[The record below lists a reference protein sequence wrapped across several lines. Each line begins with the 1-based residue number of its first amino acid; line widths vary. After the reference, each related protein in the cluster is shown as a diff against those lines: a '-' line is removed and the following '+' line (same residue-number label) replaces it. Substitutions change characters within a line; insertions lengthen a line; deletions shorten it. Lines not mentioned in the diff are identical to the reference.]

1 MAQHLLLCNGLC
13 RTLVWTSKLFP
24 ICADAAAVVAGAVQG
39 VASRKPS
46 ANKAEAAQQLLATYE
61 AILAHLRAHGALV
74 NAVKPEYL
82 LEPVDFELLM
92 EARSA
97 AAAGNPEQE
106 AAQELWGPVEQSF
119 GEYSAR
125 AWNCVLLQ
133 VRGWCSRGRC
143 RVLLLGKCGVTLCM
157 QVNSTLAAAQSFL

>member
-1 MAQHLLLCNGLC
+1 M
-13 RTLVWTSKLFP
+13 
-24 ICADAAAVVAGAVQG
+24 QG

-46 ANKAEAAQQLLATYE
+46 GNKVDAAQQVLTTYE

-82 LEPVDFELLM
+82 LEPSDFELVM

-106 AAQELWGPVEQSF
+106 AAQELWAPAELSF
-119 GEYSAR
+119 GAYSAR

-133 VRGWCSRGRC
+133 VG
-143 RVLLLGKCGVTLCM
+143 RVLL
-157 QVNSTLAAAQSFL
+157 AAAVEDMQGLRVCLARIRTRMCACCIMLEGRVCCVLWLVTQQKVYSITWVPCGAV

>member
-1 MAQHLLLCNGLC
+1 M
-13 RTLVWTSKLFP
+13 LVLKLNYGCDCISYAIYGNTS
-24 ICADAAAVVAGAVQG
+24 QG

-46 ANKAEAAQQLLATYE
+46 SNKAEAAQQLLATYE

-82 LEPVDFELLM
+82 LEPADFELLM

-97 AAAGNPEQE
+97 SAAGNPEQE
-106 AAQELWGPVEQSF
+106 TAQELWAPVEQSF

-133 VRGWCSRGRC
+133 VRWGVVLTSVC
-143 RVLLLGKCGVTLCM
+143 RNCACM
-157 QVNSTLAAAQSFL
+157 QVNSLNTDVAFITLKHVLFVLCRCSGWLCWHG

>member
-1 MAQHLLLCNGLC
+1 M
-13 RTLVWTSKLFP
+13 
-24 ICADAAAVVAGAVQG
+24 QG

-46 ANKAEAAQQLLATYE
+46 GNKVEAAQQLLATYE

-74 NAVKPEYL
+74 NAVTPEYL
-82 LEPVDFELLM
+82 LEPGDFELVM

-106 AAQELWGPVEQSF
+106 AAQELWAPVEQSF
-119 GEYSAR
+119 GAYSAR

-133 VRGWCSRGRC
+133 VGLRGAC
-143 RVLLLGKCGVTLCM
+143 RRRAGV
-157 QVNSTLAAAQSFL
+157 AAKRV